1 MSQTVAERTAE
12 QIAESARQASRAAG
26 AITDAIDDG
35 VEAVRRTVKQ
45 GGSAADEILHDTT
58 RRFRRQ
64 PVLTVAT
71 TFVIG
76 VTIGTL
82 LGWRLSRR

>member
-1 MSQTVAERTAE
+1 MSQNIAERTAGHV
-12 QIAESARQASRAAG
+12 AESARQASRATSAL
-26 AITDAIDDG
+26 TDAVDDG
-35 VEAVRRTVKQ
+35 VEAVRRTVKK
-45 GGSAADEILHDTT
+45 GGNAADEILHDTT

-76 VTIGTL
+76 VTVGTL